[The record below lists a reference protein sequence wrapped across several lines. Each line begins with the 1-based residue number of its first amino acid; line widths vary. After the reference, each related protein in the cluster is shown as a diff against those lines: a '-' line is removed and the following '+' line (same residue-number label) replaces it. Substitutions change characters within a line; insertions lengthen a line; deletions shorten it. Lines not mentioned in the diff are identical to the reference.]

1 MSLNYIFIN
10 EVRLLIFENN
20 YINSFLKK
28 RLFLDSVIY
37 SYSNNVRYFEIL
49 LYSLICFSV
58 PIMFS
63 HPQILVGTVVNAV
76 LILSAHYL
84 KNLEL
89 VPAIIFPSL
98 GVVFAGV
105 LFSALTMYV
114 LVLIPFIWVGNF
126 ILVYFFKK
134 YRIIDKKKYF
144 LVLCSGAFVK
154 SAFLGVSAGVLILA
168 GVVPK
173 AMLVPFSVLQFMT
186 AFFGGVVAFFIIK
199 ARSYLS
205 AM

>member
-37 SYSNNVRYFEIL
+37 SYSNNVRYFDIL

-105 LFSALTMYV
+105 LFSALTMHV